1 MDWVDELDPAVSI
14 GYDSVNQ
21 RLSFQVDR
29 TVLGSGTSADFT
41 SFTAYG
47 SADQTGTNGLGLRNA
62 DNAPE
67 VPIRGGEVL
76 HGDSFVATGEEI
88 QPNDKRY
95 GISVQYNSDLQNF
108 TIASGTTGE
117 AIAGNGA
124 IGVSEEQKASNIQI
138 GRYALNENGV
148 KTEQPYDVDAVIIG
162 NGDNSLFGV
171 GATKND
177 FLFSAG
183 TGLKATSA
191 EAVGATANEPLSNVF
206 KLSSQTGDNVFNVSV
221 NGINGIIEVPAT
233 SYVGTTLADALE
245 TRINQIVDPT
255 TGKQLVVF
263 ASLTT
268 VKRITLNSPLVQLG
282 QILPSRLKDLRGLA
296 LLMFPLVLVLFQKS
310 IIWSRPLMPTA
321 QPCMSMQMVRW

>member
-1 MDWVDELDPAVSI
+1 M
-14 GYDSVNQ
+14 
-21 RLSFQVDR
+21 
-29 TVLGSGTSADFT
+29 
-41 SFTAYG
+41 
-47 SADQTGTNGLGLRNA
+47 
-62 DNAPE
+62 
-67 VPIRGGEVL
+67 
-76 HGDSFVATGEEI
+76 
-88 QPNDKRY
+88 K
-95 GISVQYNSDLQNF
+95 YNSDLQNF

-117 AIAGNGA
+117 AIAGKGA

-171 GATKND
+171 GSTKND

-255 TGKQLVVF
+255 TGQTIGGVRVTYNSETNNFKF
-263 ASLTT
+263 STGTT
-268 VKRITLNSPLVQLG
+268 GSDSTIKVKGSARLG
-282 QILPSRLKDLRGLA
+282 QVAQIL
-296 LLMFPLVLVLFQKS
+296 
-310 IIWSRPLMPTA
+310 
-321 QPCMSMQMVRW
+321 